1 MGQCKCQTCKT
12 EIYVGENMVMLKDD
26 LWLSIANQSDILC
39 DECIEKLLGRKIISS
54 DLKYSSD
61 KNWLG
66 LSGKIPGNMLYA
78 EFKKINY

>member
-1 MGQCKCQTCKT
+1 MECKCQNCKT
-12 EIYVGENMVMLKDD
+12 NIYVGENMVMLKDD

-39 DECIEKLLGRKIISS
+39 DECIEKLLGRKIISA

-66 LSGKIPGNMLYA
+66 LGGKIPENMLYA
-78 EFKKINY
+78 EFKKIKY

>member
-1 MGQCKCQTCKT
+1 
-12 EIYVGENMVMLKDD
+12 MLKDD

-39 DECIEKLLGRKIISS
+39 DECIEKLLGRKIISA

-66 LSGKIPGNMLYA
+66 LGGKIPGNMLYA
-78 EFKKINY
+78 EFKKIKY